1 MKFNYSAKTQD
12 GLATKK
18 GQIEAPDLRTAIAL
32 LRDKR
37 LIVYSML
44 PAQTETSVMGRLSE
58 MMGVSLNDKVKFT
71 EYLSSMLLAGLPL
84 TKALELMVFQTNKK
98 SMNTITESLL
108 RTVESGGQ
116 LSAGLIKH
124 IDTFGEAYISLV
136 RAGEA
141 SGQLAEVLQRL
152 AVTLEKQREFK
163 AKIIGALI
171 YPIIVTVAMVGVFVI
186 IVVFV
191 VPQMTAVYESFD
203 VVLPFSTRALIAI
216 SDFIVGFWWIIVI
229 ILAGIIGGLKVF
241 TATDDGKYVFSKMGM
256 RTPLIGGLIRY
267 SNLVQFSRTLA
278 LLIQSGVPIIEALK
292 IVRDS
297 VYSIIYK
304 ESVDVFIEDVRHG
317 FPLSQSITQDK
328 NFPPMVGSMA
338 VIGEETGS
346 IDKQLESVA
355 KYYEGEVDKII
366 KGLSTAIEPL
376 IMIVLGAMVGLL
388 IVSVIL
394 PIYQL
399 TTSF

>member
-229 ILAGIIGGLKVF
+229 ILAEIGRAHV
-241 TATDDGKYVFSKMGM
+241 
-256 RTPLIGGLIRY
+256 
-267 SNLVQFSRTLA
+267 
-278 LLIQSGVPIIEALK
+278 
-292 IVRDS
+292 
-297 VYSIIYK
+297 
-304 ESVDVFIEDVRHG
+304 
-317 FPLSQSITQDK
+317 
-328 NFPPMVGSMA
+328 
-338 VIGEETGS
+338 
-346 IDKQLESVA
+346 
-355 KYYEGEVDKII
+355 
-366 KGLSTAIEPL
+366 
-376 IMIVLGAMVGLL
+376 
-388 IVSVIL
+388 
-394 PIYQL
+394 
-399 TTSF
+399 